1 MVSDV
6 SQILNSW
13 TEGRGKI
20 SVSELRMMSEILSK
34 IIFKIYKFF
43 FFILIIYKFFLLYK
57 KNFLI
62 NFFFIH

>member
-20 SVSELRMMSEILSK
+20 SVSELRMMSEIFSK
-34 IIFKIYKFF
+34 IIF
-43 FFILIIYKFFLLYK
+43 FL
-57 KNFLI
+57 
-62 NFFFIH
+62 